1 MAHTDRDHE
10 RVIWRNHDRVC
21 NRWSKGGCC
30 EVCDRVPRAWSGM
43 CPIADS
49 EWRRDCRREERAKA
63 RNVLQRAR
71 SGHLDWDDVTIG
83 YRRPYYW

>member
-1 MAHTDRDHE
+1 
-10 RVIWRNHDRVC
+10 
-21 NRWSKGGCC
+21 
-30 EVCDRVPRAWSGM
+30 M